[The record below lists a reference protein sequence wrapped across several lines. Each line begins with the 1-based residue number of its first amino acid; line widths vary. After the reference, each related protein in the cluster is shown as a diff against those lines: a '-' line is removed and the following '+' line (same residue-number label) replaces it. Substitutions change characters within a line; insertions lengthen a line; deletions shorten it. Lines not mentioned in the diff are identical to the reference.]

1 MLTGVFRPAF
11 AEQIRLR
18 LVIQLQLYIRSN
30 AVENT
35 MGRHTMVPAQVHPGA
50 ERYGYKICDET
61 PESPAS
67 NGSRD
72 PLRGLERIAHQPRCA
87 QRQAVAGY
95 RWLGSRSGGSMPVTG
110 FGGVVLP

>member
-1 MLTGVFRPAF
+1 MLTSVFRPAF

-50 ERYGYKICDET
+50 GRYGYKICDET
-61 PESPAS
+61 QSP
-67 NGSRD
+67 R
-72 PLRGLERIAHQPRCA
+72 HQMGHAIP
-87 QRQAVAGY
+87 Y
-95 RWLGSRSGGSMPVTG
+95 
-110 FGGVVLP
+110 GVLSE